1 MNQKEMVYERVIYLV
16 DIVARMLQS
25 WKKVLVAALAGAVLL
40 AGYCFLS
47 TANPEPVLV
56 MTAKQLEEKEK
67 KITEKEAL
75 LTTTQDTIAANE
87 NVIMELENAKK
98 VNEAVIADTE
108 SEIQYAENYKEEL
121 MALIDIYEGVL
132 DDVLNKDPGEENF
145 ASDMMTITMQI
156 ADVQQKVMNT
166 EVNILEMNQNIQILK
181 TENETSIPNK
191 IEEVIEQ
198 NKELQEE
205 NEVMLQEIEELKEEM
220 KETKTTPFSLTKVAV
235 YGVLGMFLG
244 VMVIAGYQI
253 FLMLY
258 GGKIYTAHT
267 LEESYGLHVLGYVGN
282 KEEKKCV
289 FDKWI
294 NKLLGVND
302 KFSENNEASII
313 AAKINVLSKT
323 KKVMAIGT
331 IEAEKILKITNQL
344 KAIVDEDGLELM
356 SAGNPMYSLE
366 TMNRI
371 KEYEI
376 ILVEKRD
383 ETSVKE
389 MEKLLRLLHKIGATV
404 IGVVLE

>member
-56 MTAKQLEEKEK
+56 MTAKQLEETEK

-181 TENETSIPNK
+181 TENETSIPKK

-205 NEVMLQEIEELKEEM
+205 NEVMLQEIEELKEGM

-313 AAKINVLSKT
+313 AAKISVLSKT

-389 MEKLLRLLHKIGATV
+389 MEKLLRLLHKIDATV

>member
-1 MNQKEMVYERVIYLV
+1 MNQKEMVYERVICLV

-56 MTAKQLEEKEK
+56 MTAKQLEETEK

-121 MALIDIYEGVL
+121 MALIEIYEEVL
-132 DDVLNKDPGEENF
+132 DDILNKDPGEENF

-156 ADVQQKVMNT
+156 TDVQQKVMNT
-166 EVNILEMNQNIQILK
+166 EVSILEMNQNIQILK
-181 TENETSIPNK
+181 TENETSIPKK
-191 IEEVIEQ
+191 IEGVVEQ

-205 NEVMLQEIEELKEEM
+205 NEVMMQEIEELKEGM

-244 VMVIAGYQI
+244 VMAIAGYQI

-313 AAKINVLSKT
+313 AAKISVLSKT

-331 IEAEKILKITNQL
+331 IEAEKILKVTNQL

-389 MEKLLRLLHKIGATV
+389 MEKLLRLLHKIDATV

>member
-56 MTAKQLEEKEK
+56 MTAKQLEETEK

-181 TENETSIPNK
+181 TENETSIPKK

-205 NEVMLQEIEELKEEM
+205 NEVMLQEIEELKEGM

-313 AAKINVLSKT
+313 AAKISVLSKT

-344 KAIVDEDGLELM
+344 KASVDEDGLELM

-389 MEKLLRLLHKIGATV
+389 MEKLLRLLHKIDATV